1 MQVVW
6 PLNFFRLSRRLARW
20 RGGLS
25 AWAVLGLVACS
36 SVAPPPAPSGPAAPK
51 PSLPS
56 RPAAPAPEPRPPV
69 PPPPPPLAAESRWLT
84 ELFGATPVRVRDEAD
99 GSVLVQ
105 VPMVHAFEGAGAS
118 PKPAMKAVLD
128 RLSQSLLRQPTA
140 RLMVEAPAPSSRAAA
155 LRAHLTGRGIAA
167 WRVGTTVAA
176 AEAPAVLLRLQPGAA
191 SVLRLDDASLPPP
204 AAGTVRPAPAAKA
217 PGAQGQLRPAVR

>member
-6 PLNFFRLSRRLARW
+6 PLNLSPLSRRLARW

-25 AWAVLGLVACS
+25 ACALLGLVACGS
-36 SVAPPPAPSGPAAPK
+36 IAPPPSPPGPAAPK
-51 PSLPS
+51 PGLPS
-56 RPAAPAPEPRPPV
+56 RPPTPAPEPRPPA
-69 PPPPPPLAAESRWLT
+69 PPPPPPLAAESRWLN

-99 GSVLVQ
+99 GSVMVQ
-105 VPMVHAFEGAGAS
+105 VPMVHAFEGAGTS

-155 LRAHLTGRGIAA
+155 LRAHLLSRGIAA
-167 WRVGTTVAA
+167 WRVSTSVAA

-204 AAGTVRPAPAAKA
+204 AAGTVRPAPAA
-217 PGAQGQLRPAVR
+217 PPSGAQGQLRPARR